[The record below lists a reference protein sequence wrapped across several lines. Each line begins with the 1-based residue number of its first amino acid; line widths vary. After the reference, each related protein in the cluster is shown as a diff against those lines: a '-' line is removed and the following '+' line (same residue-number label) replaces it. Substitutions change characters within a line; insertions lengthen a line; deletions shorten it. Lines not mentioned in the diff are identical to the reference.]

1 MKGKRLWDEEGM
13 LTDVD
18 GDEEDKAGVV
28 SPTSPTS
35 ISRHSPAP
43 SAPPCTLYPR
53 SYTLSLRS
61 PWEQESSLSFP
72 GISSPLLQSR
82 PVNAGPSSQPPTI
95 LPPVPAA
102 NPRMNAVSCEP
113 GVVSLTR
120 LIWPR
125 EHILCCFVVFNP

>member
-1 MKGKRLWDEEGM
+1 MKGKRLWDEEGI

-18 GDEEDKAGVV
+18 RDEEDKGRGCLPFV
-28 SPTSPTS
+28 SHVYQS
-35 ISRHSPAP
+35 ALC
-43 SAPPCTLYPR
+43 APPCTLYPR
-53 SYTLSLRS
+53 SYTPSLRS

-95 LPPVPAA
+95 LPPAPVPAA
-102 NPRMNAVSCEP
+102 NPRVNAVSCEP
-113 GVVSLTR
+113 GVVLFTL

-125 EHILCCFVVFNP
+125 DAFCVVLLF